1 MIVTQAFPLLFIQN
15 SEGKSSEKGIHPRGL
30 FDESD
35 SDVQVIEYHYVEE
48 IYVPINE
55 SLSSSECWITD
66 KKKNESNM

>member
-48 IYVPINE
+48 IYVPVNE
-55 SLSSSECWITD
+55 EASVISCLTTD
-66 KKKNESNM
+66 SD